1 MERVRRIE
9 HKGKSIILIDVT
21 SCDAAD
27 VARVLVEGR
36 KLIAT
41 CPPKSALTLT
51 DVTGARFD
59 DTASRE
65 AQNNAR
71 ENAPFVHA
79 GALVGVTGL
88 KKIVYNVVTRA
99 TGRDFKV
106 CESREQALEWLA
118 GQP

>member
-9 HKGKSIILIDVT
+9 HKGRSIILIDVT
-21 SCDAAD
+21 GCDAAE
-27 VARVLVEGR
+27 VARLLVEGR
-36 KLIAT
+36 RLVAT

-71 ENAPFVHA
+71 ENAPYVRA
-79 GALVGVTGL
+79 ATLVGVAGL

-99 TGRDFKV
+99 SGRDFKV
-106 CESREQALEWLA
+106 CDSREQALAWLA
-118 GQP
+118 AQP